1 MDIKILYIEIYVS
14 FLLAVIV
21 YVLMELFKVEKEQAA
36 TAAAEAR
43 PPIEFPRYS
52 VWLIGIGMFLVIAG
66 WLVSFPVNE
75 AVKKIIATSA
85 KTEQK
90 TDDASAEAEKKTD
103 DTSEPTEKNVAAGN
117 EELQKKIAASETLVT
132 NIAKWLFFPGA
143 VLVAISLL
151 VFGYKAAIHT
161 RPASW
166 FYIAGVVA
174 IGVGILAFCASAA
187 VGCVVRSINS
197 ETTPIPEVILIT
209 GLLNPFFFAGVP
221 LGIYWLSRSKQ
232 TPAAQPG
239 KRK

>member
-1 MDIKILYIEIYVS
+1 MPVDIKILYIEIYVS

-36 TAAAEAR
+36 GTAAEAR

-52 VWLIGIGMFLVIAG
+52 VWLVAIGMFLVIAG

-75 AVKKIIATSA
+75 AVKKM
-85 KTEQK
+85 
-90 TDDASAEAEKKTD
+90 
-103 DTSEPTEKNVAAGN
+103 AGSN
-117 EELQKKIAASETLVT
+117 DYVDGITT
-132 NIAKWLFFPGA
+132 TAKWLFFPGT

-151 VFGYKAAIHT
+151 VFGYKGAIHT

-166 FYIAGVVA
+166 FYIAGIVA

-232 TPAAQPG
+232 KPAVQPG

>member
-21 YVLMELFKVEKEQAA
+21 YVLMELFKVEKEQSAG
-36 TAAAEAR
+36 TASEAR

-52 VWLIGIGMFLVIAG
+52 VWLVAIGMFLVIAG

-75 AVKKIIATSA
+75 AVKKM
-85 KTEQK
+85 
-90 TDDASAEAEKKTD
+90 
-103 DTSEPTEKNVAAGN
+103 AGSN
-117 EELQKKIAASETLVT
+117 DYVDGITT
-132 NIAKWLFFPGA
+132 TAKWLFFPGT

-166 FYIAGVVA
+166 FYMAGIVA

-209 GLLNPFFFAGVP
+209 GLLNPFFFTGVP

-232 TPAAQPG
+232 KPAVQSG

>member
-36 TAAAEAR
+36 ATTAEAR

-75 AVKKIIATSA
+75 AVKKMTGSN
-85 KTEQK
+85 
-90 TDDASAEAEKKTD
+90 DYVD
-103 DTSEPTEKNVAAGN
+103 G
-117 EELQKKIAASETLVT
+117 VT
-132 NIAKWLFFPGA
+132 TAAKWLFFPGT

-174 IGVGILAFCASAA
+174 IAVGILAFCASAA
-187 VGCVVRSINS
+187 VGCVVRSINA
-197 ETTPIPEVILIT
+197 ETTPIPEVVLIT

-232 TPAAQPG
+232 APVQQQG